1 MSNVRQ
7 NRRCRGPKTDS
18 AGRPWTRA
26 NELLL
31 YLLSRSPTPHKFLI
45 FSTMHGEGIEPPNCP
60 SAFRH
65 RPEMSILSGF
75 RGERK
80 ILDCPGWFW
89 MLSLLLSHGGP
100 VETQ

>member
-1 MSNVRQ
+1 MLDMS
-7 NRRCRGPKTDS
+7 
-18 AGRPWTRA
+18 GRAITFDFRKSFIIS
-26 NELLL
+26 N
-31 YLLSRSPTPHKFLI
+31 
-45 FSTMHGEGIEPPNCP
+45 MHGDGIEPPNCP
-60 SAFRH
+60 NTFCH

-75 RGERK
+75 RWERK